1 MQYLTK
7 YIAGTID
14 PIYPNPDYS
23 KEIMHYNVTLDTD
36 LEIQFKLEN
45 KEQL

>member
-14 PIYPNPDYS
+14 PIYDS
-23 KEIMHYNVTLDTD
+23 KVYFDEERLYNVTFDSD
-36 LEIQFKLEN
+36 LEIKFKL
-45 KEQL
+45 

>member
-14 PIYPNPDYS
+14 PIYDSSTYFT
-23 KEIMHYNVTLDTD
+23 EEYQYNVTFNSD
-36 LEIQFKLEN
+36 L
-45 KEQL
+45 